1 MTVANGSE
9 VQEPETRWSTHD
21 PRAER
26 TRQLIFTATRS
37 LMADPTA
44 SVSVAD
50 IVRTAG
56 ISRSSFY
63 AHFASLDILA
73 AELLRVQFA
82 QISADGLN
90 LRGDDPSEGRSAARV
105 GYARLVGHMLEN
117 FPLYSSVAE
126 LPLTRS
132 AFDQIVDA
140 YASRMLQSVFEGE
153 VVPPQVDAE
162 LVTTYVA
169 GGALTLISAWMR
181 GHIDVSDD
189 ELVDQLVTLL
199 PEWLID
205 SPPRELQTQ

>member
-1 MTVANGSE
+1 
-9 VQEPETRWSTHD
+9 
-21 PRAER
+21 
-26 TRQLIFTATRS
+26 
-37 LMADPTA
+37 MADPTA
-44 SVSVAD
+44 AVSVAD

-73 AELLRVQFA
+73 SELLRVQFA
-82 QISADGLN
+82 QISPDGMN
-90 LRGDDPSEGRSAARV
+90 LRGDAPSEGRSAARL

-153 VVPPQVDAE
+153 VVPPQVDAD

-205 SPPRELQTQ
+205 SPTRTP

>member
-1 MTVANGSE
+1 MTVANGFHI
-9 VQEPETRWSTHD
+9 QEPEARLFTHD

-26 TRQLIFTATRS
+26 TRQLIFTATRA

-50 IVRTAG
+50 IVRMGG

-63 AHFASLDILA
+63 AHFASLDDVA

-82 QISADGLN
+82 EISV
-90 LRGDDPSEGRSAARV
+90 GDIDLPDDSDDAIEGRGRARR
-105 GYARLVGHMLEN
+105 GYTRLVGHMLEN
-117 FPLYSSVAE
+117 FPLYSTVAE

-140 YASRMLQSVFEGE
+140 YASRMLESIFEGE
-153 VVPPQVDAE
+153 DVPPQVDAE

-199 PEWLID
+199 PEWLMAPPAP
-205 SPPRELQTQ
+205 SP